1 MVKLNRIYTKTGD
14 DGTTALGDGTRL
26 PKDHERIETYGTVD
40 ELSSVIGLGVASGT
54 PEPYRTWLLE
64 IQNDLFDVGSDL
76 CVPGEAGE
84 ALRIQPCYTERLE
97 QLIDQVNTDIP
108 PLQTFVLPGGTPAA
122 AWMHLARTTCRRAER
137 HLFTLMSGAVDSA
150 GAVNPET
157 LRYLNRL
164 SDLFFVLARALN
176 DNGASDVLWEP
187 GRRQKSGDAE

>member
-26 PKDHERIETYGTVD
+26 PKDHERIATYGTVD
-40 ELSSVIGLGVASGT
+40 ELSSVIGLGVASGIAD
-54 PEPYRTWLLE
+54 PYRTWLLE

-84 ALRIQPCYTERLE
+84 ALRIQPLYTERIE
-97 QLIDQVNTDIP
+97 KLIDQANADIP
-108 PLQTFVLPGGTPAA
+108 PLQTFVLPGGSTGS

-137 HLFTLMSGAVDSA
+137 HLFTLMSGEVDSA

-164 SDLFFVLARALN
+164 SDLLFVLARVLN
-176 DNGASDVLWEP
+176 DKGASDVLWEP
-187 GRRQKSGDAE
+187 GRRQKPGNEE

>member
-26 PKDHERIETYGTVD
+26 PKDHERIATYGTVD
-40 ELSSVIGLGVASGT
+40 ELSSVLGLGVASGI
-54 PEPYRTWLLE
+54 PEPYRSWLLE

-76 CVPGEAGE
+76 CVPGEAGD
-84 ALRIQPCYTERLE
+84 ALRIQPVYTERIE
-97 QLIDQVNTDIP
+97 HMIDEVNAGLA
-108 PLQTFVLPGGTPAA
+108 PLQTFVLPGGSVAS
-122 AWMHLARTTCRRAER
+122 AWLHLARTTCRRAER
-137 HLFTLMSGAVDSA
+137 HLFTLMSGGVDSA

-176 DNGASDVLWEP
+176 DNGATDVLWEP
-187 GRRQKSGDAE
+187 GRRQKSDGAE